1 MQYHTVSVI
10 GTDLLESM
18 YCFHQKDSFVTEGRS
33 FGADDYKNGSNVCLI
48 SETTAIAS
56 GLGTGDCIDLSFY
69 WGPNPLADL
78 TAPEWKV
85 QPQLFSQKIGVSGDT
100 KTYQIIGIYR
110 QSDLWDTADY
120 RFLPNTVFVPNA
132 SLPENC
138 YSSRNGVFFTY
149 VLQNGKFAWILQQCA
164 AASFRCL
171 HNSGRGSVRISCT
184 VCKPS
189 TADAWPDALAW
200 FR

>member
-1 MQYHTVSVI
+1 MVDAIDSCAMTVTHWHGLYPETQPDYAIDGSETGVLLNDQYLDVYMTPLETGLDVFLSSNAGIEWRSAAQELDTQYHTVSVI

-78 TAPEWKV
+78 TASEWKV
-85 QPQLFSQKIGVSGDT
+85 QPQLFPKRLGFQVIRK
-100 KTYQIIGIYR
+100 
-110 QSDLWDTADY
+110 
-120 RFLPNTVFVPNA
+120 
-132 SLPENC
+132 
-138 YSSRNGVFFTY
+138 
-149 VLQNGKFAWILQQCA
+149 
-164 AASFRCL
+164 
-171 HNSGRGSVRISCT
+171 RIR
-184 VCKPS
+184 
-189 TADAWPDALAW
+189 L
-200 FR
+200 

>member
-1 MQYHTVSVI
+1 MPPLETDLDVFLSSNAGIEWRSAAQELDTQYHTVSVI

-85 QPQLFSQKIGVSGDT
+85 QPQRFSQKIGVSGDT
-100 KTYQIIGIYR
+100 KTYQIIGI
-110 QSDLWDTADY
+110 
-120 RFLPNTVFVPNA
+120 
-132 SLPENC
+132 
-138 YSSRNGVFFTY
+138 
-149 VLQNGKFAWILQQCA
+149 
-164 AASFRCL
+164 
-171 HNSGRGSVRISCT
+171 
-184 VCKPS
+184 
-189 TADAWPDALAW
+189 
-200 FR
+200 